1 MTITNK
7 KESNGFCLSIDF
19 FNKPE
24 ICAVTVEHGIKG
36 QAATIM
42 LLCAIYRNGYF
53 IEWTPE
59 NYISILK
66 ELPGINICKM
76 QKIVK
81 TLVEWG
87 FFDKS
92 TFEEHQ
98 VLTSREIQQQY
109 MLSQECNLH
118 DVDTLPYWMKD
129 DNEVNTNEGIEKE
142 NGQNPT
148 PDFGTDAISF
158 PACPNECIEYILQE
172 HPMADNLCAMLNIK
186 SEELREWLEMVT
198 SDSMKKGKVTFV
210 DLGDLINYLSKRVS
224 EWRKTKFS
232 PEISSLCLEQKSSF
246 LQGNSIPTRLC
257 AAG

>member
-7 KESNGFCLSIDF
+7 KESKGFCLSVDF
-19 FNKPE
+19 FKKPE
-24 ICAVTVEHGIKG
+24 ICAVTVEHGVKG

-92 TFEEHQ
+92 TFDEHQ

-109 MLSQECNLH
+109 MMAQGCNLNN
-118 DVDTLPYWMKD
+118 VDTLPYWMKD
-129 DNEVNTNEGIEKE
+129 GNEVNINEEIEKE

-148 PDFGTDAISF
+148 APIGTDAISF
-158 PACPNECIEYILQE
+158 PACPSECIDYILQE
-172 HPMADNLCAMLNIK
+172 QPMADNLCAMLNIK

-198 SDSMKKGKVTFV
+198 SECVKKGKNTFV
-210 DLGDLINYLSKRVS
+210 NLGDLINYLSNRVS
-224 EWRKTKFS
+224 EWRKTKLD
-232 PEISSLCLEQKSSF
+232 PEISCQCKNKNLPFSREITFS
-246 LQGNSIPTRLC
+246 QGF
-257 AAG
+257 AQ

>member
-1 MTITNK
+1 MTITDK
-7 KESNGFCLSIDF
+7 KESKGFCLSVDF
-19 FNKPE
+19 FYKPE
-24 ICAVTVEHGIKG
+24 ICAVTVEHGVKG
-36 QAATIM
+36 QAATVM
-42 LLCAIYRNGYF
+42 LLCAIYKNGYF

-92 TFEEHQ
+92 TFDEHQ

-109 MLSQECNLH
+109 MMAQEGDHH
-118 DVDTLPYWMKD
+118 DVDTFPYWIKD
-129 DNEVNTNEGIEKE
+129 DNEANTNEGIEKE

-148 PDFGTDAISF
+148 PPIGTDAISF
-158 PACPNECIEYILQE
+158 PACPSECIDYILQE
-172 HPMADNLCAMLNIK
+172 QPMADNLCAMLNIK

-198 SDSMKKGKVTFV
+198 GDSMKKGKVTFV

>member
-7 KESNGFCLSIDF
+7 KESKGFCLSVVF
-19 FNKPE
+19 FKKPE
-24 ICAVTVEHGIKG
+24 ICAVTVEHGVKG

-92 TFEEHQ
+92 TFDEHQ

-109 MLSQECNLH
+109 MMAQGCNLNN
-118 DVDTLPYWMKD
+118 VDTLPYWMKD
-129 DNEVNTNEGIEKE
+129 GNEVNINDEIEKE

-148 PDFGTDAISF
+148 SF
-158 PACPNECIEYILQE
+158 PACPSECIDYILQE
-172 HPMADNLCAMLNIK
+172 QPMADNLCAMLNIK

-198 SDSMKKGKVTFV
+198 SECVKKGKNTFV
-210 DLGDLINYLSKRVS
+210 NLGDLINYLSNRVS
-224 EWRKTKFS
+224 EWRKTKLD
-232 PEISSLCLEQKSSF
+232 PEISYQCKNKNLPFSREITFS
-246 LQGNSIPTRLC
+246 QGF
-257 AAG
+257 AQ